1 MTEQSTNVGGESTP
15 AEEPTMQVWLVRSPE
30 DWLAYHD
37 FIGIEQGGQMTYYE
51 CLGWTK
57 TSLVDHVLQAA
68 GATGGASGTVQVVSP
83 DPATP
88 VVKLKGFVV
97 PAGYEGAV
105 RAMVQRALTGD
116 LGGFHPVVMGQIGVH
131 RAPMAFEY
139 LWGAAGCPVVVP
151 CHPDFVE
158 GQSAG
163 AEGPA
168 AFGPVAALNA
178 TVAALRRG

>member
-1 MTEQSTNVGGESTP
+1 MR
-15 AEEPTMQVWLVRSPE
+15 VWLVRSPE

-37 FIGIEQGGQMTYYE
+37 FIGIEQGGQVTYYE

-57 TSLVDHVLQAA
+57 TSLVDQVLAAA
-68 GATGGASGTVQVVSP
+68 GATSGSSSTLQVVSP
-83 DPATP
+83 DPATA

-97 PAGYEGAV
+97 PAGNEGAV
-105 RAMVQRALTGD
+105 RSMVQRALTGD

-158 GQSAG
+158 GAAAEKGGPSPLAAVAKASATL
-163 AEGPA
+163 A
-168 AFGPVAALNA
+168 AI
-178 TVAALRRG
+178 RGGKG